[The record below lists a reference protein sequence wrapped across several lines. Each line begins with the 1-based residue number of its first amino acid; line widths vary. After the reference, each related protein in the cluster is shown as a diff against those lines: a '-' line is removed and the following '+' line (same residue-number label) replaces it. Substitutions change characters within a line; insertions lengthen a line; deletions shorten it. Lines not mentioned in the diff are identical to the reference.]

1 MTSMLCEEGS
11 VLVVSIYVCIFL
23 HNYWS

>member
-1 MTSMLCEEGS
+1 MTSMLYEEGS